1 MIYTLW
7 LIYLFHNTNVNNI
20 QDIIDPAM
28 LRPGRLDKLL
38 YVELPTSSGRYEILK
53 TLTKRTPLDN
63 DVSLIKI
70 AEDERCTDFR

>member
-1 MIYTLW
+1 M
-7 LIYLFHNTNVNNI
+7 
-20 QDIIDPAM
+20 M
-28 LRPGRLDKLL
+28 RPGRLDKLL

-53 TLTKRTPLDN
+53 TLTKRTPLGN